1 MEVCTENVAIV
12 GAAHAAPPRMRVAVV
27 GIGYFGSLH
36 AQAYARLPEC
46 ELIAVV
52 DPDPATTPLADRLRV
67 PRLDHVDELPDS
79 VHTVSVATPVDTH
92 YGLTKSLLQ
101 RGFDILL
108 EKPIAETPEQAKEL
122 CQLAARHR
130 RVLQIGHI
138 ERFNPAF
145 ALGPTLLPRAR
156 SIEMVRTTQRPPR
169 VDGLNVVMDLMIH
182 DLDLILFGVT
192 SDVVRLHATGVS
204 LGMTAIDQ
212 ARVEL
217 HFSNGCVARLGS
229 HWGATVAANDRR
241 MFAELDTGET
251 WAMDFLRREAYRTR
265 SVATYVQDLPVSPT
279 GAVTDALSLQLASFI
294 RTSRQRAIPHVTPEH
309 GYAALDLAQQ
319 IQAQILDQTS

>member
-1 MEVCTENVAIV
+1 M
-12 GAAHAAPPRMRVAVV
+12 GVAVV

-52 DPDPATTPLADRLRV
+52 DPDPATAPLAEWLGV

-79 VHTVSVATPVDTH
+79 VQTVSVATPVGTH
-92 YGLTKSLLQ
+92 YKLTKRLLQ
-101 RGFDILL
+101 RGLDVLL
-108 EKPIAETPEQAKEL
+108 EKPIAETPRQAKEL
-122 CQLAARHR
+122 CRLAARHR

-145 ALGPTLLPRAR
+145 ALGPSLLPRAR
-156 SIEMVRTTQRPPR
+156 TIDMVRTTQRPPR
-169 VDGLNVVMDLMIH
+169 GDWLNVVMDLMIH

-192 SDVVRLHATGVS
+192 SHVVRFHATGGS
-204 LGMTAIDQ
+204 LGMTAIDS
-212 ARVEL
+212 ACVEL
-217 HFSNGCVARLGS
+217 HFGNGCVARLTS
-229 HWGATVAANDRR
+229 HWGATVAINDRR

-265 SVATYVQDLPVSPT
+265 SAASYTQDLPMPPLGIPADT
-279 GAVTDALSLQLASFI
+279 LSLQLASFV
-294 RTSRQRAIPHVTPEH
+294 RASQQRATPHVTPEH
-309 GYAALDLAQQ
+309 GYAALDLARK
-319 IQAQILDQTS
+319 IQERILGQAS